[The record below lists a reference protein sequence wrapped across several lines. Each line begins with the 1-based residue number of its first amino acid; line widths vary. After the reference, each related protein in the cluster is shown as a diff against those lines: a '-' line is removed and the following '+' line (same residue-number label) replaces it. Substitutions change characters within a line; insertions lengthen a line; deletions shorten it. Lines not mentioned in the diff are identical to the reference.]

1 MEKVATRLK
10 NGKHNSIDEI
20 KDVKLF
26 NILDEIHAEHIP
38 STTPKE
44 LHKEIA
50 RIFNDIAKTG
60 EDLLELITGI
70 LTPLQKQQKIFG

>member
-38 STTPKE
+38 STPQKNYTRKLQE
-44 LHKEIA
+44 SS
-50 RIFNDIAKTG
+50 T
-60 EDLLELITGI
+60 T
-70 LTPLQKQQKIFG
+70 LQKQEKVCWN